1 MVQIL
6 NVVGVAA
13 VLGADKKSILSVIGR
28 PARPW
33 LSTVARVLLAA
44 VLFWAGWAKFTQPP
58 ALQKQAVE
66 AYQLVPG
73 GLSGVVGYGLPALE
87 LVLALILLAG
97 FATRFGAILAG
108 LLMVVF
114 IGGIASAWARGLS
127 IDCGCFGGGG
137 GGAAGPGETEYPRE
151 ILRDILFLGLA
162 VWIAVYPRS
171 RFAVDE
177 LLGL

>member
-1 MVQIL
+1 MTQ
-6 NVVGVAA
+6 AW
-13 VLGADKKSILSVIGR
+13 
-28 PARPW
+28 PW
-33 LSTVARVLLAA
+33 LTTVARIALAA
-44 VLFWAGWAKFTQPP
+44 VLFWAGWVKFTQPP

-66 AYQLVPG
+66 AYRLLPG
-73 GLSGVVGYGLPALE
+73 GLTGAVGYGLPVLE
-87 LVLALILLAG
+87 LVLALMLLAG
-97 FATRFGAILAG
+97 FATRLAAILAG

-137 GGAAGPGETEYPRE
+137 PVGAGETKYLQET
-151 ILRDILFLGLA
+151 LRDTLFLGLA

>member
-1 MVQIL
+1 MS
-6 NVVGVAA
+6 AT
-13 VLGADKKSILSVIGR
+13 VLSA
-28 PARPW
+28 PTRPW
-33 LSTVARVLLAA
+33 LTTAARIALAA
-44 VLFWAGWAKFTQPP
+44 VLFWAGWVKFTQPP

-66 AYQLVPG
+66 AYQLVPDS
-73 GLSGVVGYGLPALE
+73 LTDLVGYGLPVLE
-87 LVLALILLAG
+87 LVLALMLLAG

-137 GGAAGPGETEYPRE
+137 AVGTGETEYLQE
-151 ILRDILFLGLA
+151 ILRDTLFLGLA
-162 VWIAVYPRS
+162 VWIAVSPKS
-171 RFAVDE
+171 RCAVDE

>member
-1 MVQIL
+1 MD
-6 NVVGVAA
+6 G
-13 VLGADKKSILSVIGR
+13 KSILIVTGWST
-28 PARPW
+28 PTRPW
-33 LSTVARVLLAA
+33 LTTAARIALAV
-44 VLFWAGWAKFTQPP
+44 VLFWAGWVKFTQPP

-66 AYQLVPG
+66 AYQLVPV
-73 GLSGVVGYGLPALE
+73 GLTDLVGYGLPVLE
-87 LVLALILLAG
+87 LVLALMLLAG

-137 GGAAGPGETEYPRE
+137 AVGTGETEYLQE
-151 ILRDILFLGLA
+151 ILRDTLFLGLA
-162 VWIAVYPRS
+162 VWIAVFPKS
-171 RFAVDE
+171 RCAVDE